1 MTSFIRWGISVAII
15 CSKAQLSP
23 WAPNMDLKLSIPK
36 IKLSVVSPKPTI
48 LQISKKHHFYPIA
61 QDKNLRVHLDSSL
74 SVPRLS
80 NPSTHLSTCIL
91 TSPTPTL
98 RHPGVHGAPPLLQ
111 TPCAGV
117 SGLDSAIWSPSTA
130 FTFLKHESGHV
141 PPALPGNLQRL
152 VALLPVSRAAPTNY
166 PVFPATTP
174 DPPQL

>member
-1 MTSFIRWGISVAII
+1 MYYSSSEGIVCFGFVGFFEPVTSFIRWGISVAII

-61 QDKNLRVHLDSSL
+61 QDKNLRARLDSSL
-74 SVPRLS
+74 PVPRLS

-98 RHPGVHGAPPLLQ
+98 RHPGVHGTPLSCRPPVQESPGWTL
-111 TPCAGV
+111 P
-117 SGLDSAIWSPSTA
+117 SGLPPRHLPS
-130 FTFLKHESGHV
+130 
-141 PPALPGNLQRL
+141 
-152 VALLPVSRAAPTNY
+152 
-166 PVFPATTP
+166 
-174 DPPQL
+174 